1 MKNSFCK
8 EEKLCNKILID
19 QLFDK
24 KKKIKFTEF
33 PLTLIAQESPNHNQT
48 YPAQVLIS
56 VSKRKIRLAVNRNLL
71 KRRMREA
78 YRLNKNEFYDSLKA
92 QNRTLIFSFIY
103 LGNKPIT
110 YTVIE
115 EKIIV
120 LLKRLTDKSD

>member
-1 MKNSFCK
+1 
-8 EEKLCNKILID
+8 
-19 QLFDK
+19 
-24 KKKIKFTEF
+24 
-33 PLTLIAQESPNHNQT
+33 
-48 YPAQVLIS
+48 
-56 VSKRKIRLAVNRNLL
+56 
-71 KRRMREA
+71 MREA

>member
-110 YTVIE
+110 YTEIE
-115 EKIIV
+115 
-120 LLKRLTDKSD
+120 